1 MRQCAKHLASECLQ
15 QEISKEL
22 RRRTKILTPRRLKKF
37 VPKYYSNVSNDILGV
52 HVLNELSSEF
62 TPEENYHNLR
72 LLRAH
77 TKVGNCEAPEL
88 YVMCVALGLSHRR
101 KSVLNCQDF
110 RQTFIAF
117 YRL

>member
-37 VPKYYSNVSNDILGV
+37 VPSNDILGV

-72 LLRAH
+72 LLRTH

-117 YRL
+117 DRL